1 MTDRKITEGAFNK
14 GPLRKILNKQ
24 EYNAHLTAAGKERVE
39 AAIKAGVQAEAK
51 KFHLHYGVAGTHAD
65 AIAKFS
71 TSKKY
76 GQEDRRALMR
86 KPKEQEVIKD
96 SLDIFFK
103 RKPAAPVIEEKV
115 ETPAPRVELKSFE
128 VKPSNPMPDAAN
140 DVHDGEHEK
149 AA

>member
-24 EYNAHLTAAGKERVE
+24 EHNAHLTTAGKERVE
-39 AAIKAGVQAEAK
+39 AAIKAGAKDEAK
-51 KFHLHYGVAGTHAD
+51 KFHLQYGVTGAHAD

-86 KPKEQEVIKD
+86 RPKEQEVIKD

-103 RKPAAPVIEEKV
+103 RKTAAPVIEEKIEV
-115 ETPAPRVELKSFE
+115 PAPRVELKSFE
-128 VKPSNPMPDAAN
+128 VKPSNPMPGAAN
-140 DVHDGEHEK
+140 ADNDGEHER

>member
-1 MTDRKITEGAFNK
+1 MTDRKITEGSFSR

-39 AAIKAGVQAEAK
+39 AAIKAGIQAEAK
-51 KFHLHYGVAGTHAD
+51 KFHLQYGVTGAHAD

-86 KPKEQEVIKD
+86 KPKEQEIIKD

-103 RKPAAPVIEEKV
+103 RKPVAPVIEKV
-115 ETPAPRVELKSFE
+115 EAPEPRVELKSFE
-128 VKPSNPMPDAAN
+128 VKLSNPMPDAAN
-140 DVHDGEHEK
+140 DDNDGKHER